1 MGITTFSASS
11 TAEQVAKAFQSEL
24 EGKTILVT
32 GGNTGLGL
40 ETAKQLA
47 GHGATVILTARSE
60 TNGQSAIDAIK
71 KVYPTATVVFYELD
85 LASLKSVKA
94 FATQFLAHH
103 TELNILINNAGVM
116 ACPKSFT
123 SDNFETQFG
132 VNHLG
137 HFYLTQLLL
146 PLLIKTATPASPSRI
161 VTLSSGAQIFAPT
174 EGILFEDLEAA
185 KEYTPW
191 ARYGHSKLANVLF
204 AKELNTRY
212 AAQNVISVSL
222 HPGAVS
228 GTDLKRHIGI
238 TNIGE
243 MAGLIFR
250 KGLGSGMFKERFKS
264 IPEGASTT
272 VLCALSPDVV
282 KGGYYYDCK
291 LSQGENM
298 HPKATDAD
306 MATKLWDVSEKL
318 IAQKIES

>member
-11 TAEQVAKAFQSEL
+11 EAEQVAKAFQSEL
-24 EGKTILVT
+24 EGKTILIT

-47 GHGATVILTARSE
+47 GHGATVMLTARSE

-71 KVYPTATVVFYELD
+71 KAYPTATVVFYELD

-94 FATQFLAHH
+94 FAAQFLAHH

-123 SDNFETQFG
+123 TDGFETQFG

-161 VTLSSGAQIFAPT
+161 VTLSSGAQIFAPL
-174 EGILFEDLEAA
+174 EGILFEDLDAA

-191 ARYGHSKLANVLF
+191 ARYGHSKLAN
-204 AKELNTRY
+204 
-212 AAQNVISVSL
+212 
-222 HPGAVS
+222 
-228 GTDLKRHIGI
+228 RHIGI

-250 KGLGSGMFKERFKS
+250 RALGSGMFKERFKS